1 MMSSETL
8 LIILTSTVITLAS
21 IWGVS
26 FVRRIDTSEEVKA
39 TATAIYWSGGTLSLL
54 ALISYFLGGTEIS
67 YAILLAYVLA
77 SFLFTS
83 SLVFIFGK

>member
-1 MMSSETL
+1 MVSSETL
-8 LIILTSTVITLAS
+8 IIIFASVVIAIAS

-26 FVRRIDTSEEVKA
+26 FARRIDTSEDVKA
-39 TATAIYWSGGTLSLL
+39 TATAIYWSGGALSFF
-54 ALISYFLGGTEIS
+54 ALISYFLGGAEIS